1 VFCVNGGVLP
11 NTPTPG
17 FTLTCVATSN
27 YRTLTLLLGG
37 VDYTFYIQAIN
48 QRGLEGPLSEA
59 FEYRTISVVPKSIE
73 SLQVTP
79 VPTPDQGSGYF
90 VGLNWDIPLEAAITG
105 GSALNGFVIRYAV
118 LTQVRFGHDILLL
131 SLVFCFPTTLFPHA
145 AIPRCSRNDHFSSSA
160 PCRAISCAFPLADF
174 DSFSRSILCARSAS
188 SGVPTPPPRA

>member
-1 VFCVNGGVLP
+1 MFCVNGGVLP

-79 VPTPDQGSGYF
+79 VPTPDQGSGYL
-90 VGLNWDIPLEAAITG
+90 VGLNWHIPLEAAITG
-105 GSALNGFVIRYAV
+105 GERAQWFCHPVCRVDAGALRPRHPPLVSS
-118 LTQVRFGHDILLL
+118 LLL
-131 SLVFCFPTTLFPHA
+131 PYNVVSARRYTPVQLKRPLFVFGTLLRNLLCFSP
-145 AIPRCSRNDHFSSSA
+145 
-160 PCRAISCAFPLADF
+160 
-174 DSFSRSILCARSAS
+174 
-188 SGVPTPPPRA
+188 G